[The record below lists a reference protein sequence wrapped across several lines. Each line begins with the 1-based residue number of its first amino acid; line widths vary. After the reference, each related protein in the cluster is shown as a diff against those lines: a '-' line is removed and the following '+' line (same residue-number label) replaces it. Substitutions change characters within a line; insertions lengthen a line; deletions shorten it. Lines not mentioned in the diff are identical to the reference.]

1 MMTLSFSWLPRLATL
16 VLWALAG
23 ASAVYWGLRLSA
35 PVAGPAP
42 VATAPEQILPDAQA
56 LTRLLGARAVSAA
69 AEPAAASRFVLKG
82 VLAGTR
88 SGDGAAL
95 IAVDGKPPRHY
106 RVGAD
111 IEPGLVLQSLGRRE
125 ARLGASV
132 DGATTLALEL
142 PRPAAP

>member
-1 MMTLSFSWLPRLATL
+1 MWGFSRLQ
-16 VLWALAG
+16 
-23 ASAVYWGLRLSA
+23 R
-35 PVAGPAP
+35 
-42 VATAPEQILPDAQA
+42 Q
-56 LTRLLGARAVSAA
+56 
-69 AEPAAASRFVLKG
+69 
-82 VLAGTR
+82 
-88 SGDGAAL
+88 SGGAAL

-111 IEPGLVLQSLGRRE
+111 IEPGLALQSLGRRE